1 MLAKFEL
8 GIEENGSLY
17 IEISNIDIDELRKL
31 LDTTNLPKQDANII
45 CYITRLV
52 QGRVRDLYYE
62 VTDATMA
69 L

>member
-31 LDTTNLPKQDANII
+31 LDTTSLPKQDVNII

-62 VTDATMA
+62 VADAT
-69 L
+69 LDL

>member
-31 LDTTNLPKQDANII
+31 LDTTSLPKQDTNII

-52 QGRVRDLYYE
+52 QGRLKELYYE
-62 VTDATMA
+62 VADATLA